1 MLSGVVVRSFMI
13 FLIVGLPL
21 MAARNSRL
29 EEHVEAIERA
39 RPALYFSA
47 AVTLLLIA
55 GLTGI
60 VAAWQGLPASALGW
74 TVQEPVVGLG
84 AGVAATAAGLLIVWL
99 SGRIGRWLGATESR
113 LLRALLPRTGP
124 ERRAFLV
131 LAGVGAVC
139 EEYIYRGFILHV
151 LADWTGGPWGA
162 AAAAALSF
170 GLAHG
175 YQRLNG
181 IVRSM
186 ALGFVLAVP
195 VIWTGS
201 LFPAVLGHFW
211 INATIGS
218 GGWRWLMPDVAE
230 PADPAPNENVPG
242 EEGESSGEDGSVE
255 EDA

>member
-1 MLSGVVVRSFMI
+1 MLSSVVVRGFMI

-21 MAARNSRL
+21 MALRNSRL
-29 EEHVEAIERA
+29 EEQVEAIEKA
-39 RPALYFSA
+39 RSALYLSA

-55 GLTGI
+55 GLTAI
-60 VAAWQGLPASALGW
+60 VAAWQGLPGAALGW
-74 TVQEPVVGLG
+74 TVQRPVAELG
-84 AGVAATAAGLLIVWL
+84 AGAAVTAAGLLIVWL
-99 SGRIGRWLGATESR
+99 SGRIGEWLGAVESP
-113 LLRALLPRTGP
+113 LLRALLPRTGR
-124 ERRAFLV
+124 ERRAFLL
-131 LAGVGAVC
+131 LAGVGAVA

-181 IVRSM
+181 IVRSV

-211 INATIGS
+211 INAAIGS
-218 GGWRWLMPDVAE
+218 GGWRWLMPEVEA
-230 PADPAPNENVPG
+230 
-242 EEGESSGEDGSVE
+242 SSGQDLSGE